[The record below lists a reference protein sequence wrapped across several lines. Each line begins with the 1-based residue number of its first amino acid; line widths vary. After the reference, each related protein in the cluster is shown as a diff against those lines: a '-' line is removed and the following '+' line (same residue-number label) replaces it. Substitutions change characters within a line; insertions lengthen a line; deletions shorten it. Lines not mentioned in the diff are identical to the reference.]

1 MWGWI
6 QEKRETTELPS
17 WTPGLLSQPSFSP
30 ITLTPHSP
38 SLLCS
43 THLVSVLVP
52 LLWLKLCFSD
62 SRQQTLIGPLL
73 PPRASPSKSFFSRP
87 SWAFSRISSSPWG
100 FFPQKEPS
108 KQGAILLPG
117 VWYFLIRLQAGS
129 LQTPAVKRP
138 CNQILVSIKALT
150 LTGSVSYGKP
160 LNLSMPQSASSEKW
174 E

>member
-1 MWGWI
+1 MGDH
-6 QEKRETTELPS
+6 R
-17 WTPGLLSQPSFSP
+17 TPLLDPWS
-30 ITLTPHSP
+30 TLSTIILTHHSHP
-38 SLLCS
+38 SLSKPTLFHPPSVCS
-43 THLVSVLVP
+43 GP
-52 LLWLKLCFSD
+52 IAILKLCFPD

-87 SWAFSRISSSPWG
+87 SWAFSTISSSPWG
-100 FFPQKEPS
+100 LFPQKEPS

-117 VWYFLIRLQAGS
+117 VWSFLIRLQAGS